1 MFKVIKG
8 AAVEGQGQL
17 IPLKELALPFIE
29 EADQVPPEELLAT
42 ARRQAEEIIA
52 RAKQEA
58 KQEAER
64 LLTEAQTEAEAMAQ
78 QLKEQAKQTGW
89 QEGITASQAEAAK
102 IRQQASDILRQA
114 KEIYQQT
121 LDKMEAEIID
131 LAVDMAERVVMTQL
145 AVEPHTIMEIARECI
160 NFIKNKPLV
169 NLYVNNVDY
178 HMVQEG
184 KNELLQGLPGKVE
197 MNILADNG
205 ITPGGCR
212 IETDQGTVDATLETR
227 WQEVLKALY
236 GKEE

>member
-1 MFKVIKG
+1 MLSLFKVIKS
-8 AAVEGQGQL
+8 AAVEEQGQL
-17 IPLKELALPFIE
+17 IPLKVLAPPPVK
-29 EADQVPPEELLAT
+29 EADLSPEELLAT
-42 ARRQAEEIIA
+42 ARKQAEEILD
-52 RAKQEA
+52 RAG
-58 KQEAER
+58 QEAER
-64 LLTEAQTEAEAMAQ
+64 LQRQTLAEAEKEAQ

-89 QEGITASQAEAAK
+89 QEGITASEAEAAR
-102 IRQQASDILRQA
+102 IRQQASDVLRQA
-114 KEIYQQT
+114 KEIYEQT
-121 LDKMEAEIID
+121 LERMEAEIVD
-131 LAVDMAERVVMTQL
+131 LAVDMAERVVLTQL

-169 NLYVNNVDY
+169 NLYVNNADY

-197 MNILADNG
+197 MNILVDND